1 MRAAADEAPGAPAR
15 HDPAW
20 LETARPRL
28 RRAVRVGPPLRRGPA
43 TVHIVAD
50 TETLAYVQVGPR
62 EAFLMSRLDGE
73 RTLAQ
78 IGVEYAERFGR
89 RLAAEHWQQLLGL
102 LAARGLVEPA
112 DPALLERI
120 RAEAA
125 LARRSRGR
133 SPLLW
138 RVPIPGAAELVPSIA
153 RWFGWLLHPI
163 VAVPLALAGV
173 AACVLVALDWAA
185 LYAAVRQGSS
195 RWPVMIPGLLLAWI
209 MTGCHELGHGVAC
222 HRFGGRP
229 TQIGLMWRF
238 PLIAPYCKVDD
249 VVTFHRPGH
258 RVMTS
263 FAGVYVNLVLL
274 VPVAA
279 WWLWGP
285 DSGWPRGVGAAL
297 LLFGASAVVIN
308 LLPVLR
314 LDGYHMLEHATS
326 TIDLQSESFR
336 FTAAFLRHGR
346 AGVRGYPRAARR
358 IYAGYTLLA
367 AAIVGPAL
375 FLIVRLWFVTLA
387 AWWGGPAAALV
398 LLGEA
403 LLLAAF
409 LRWAVRRRRAVHS
422 SRSGEGAP
430 SA

>member
-1 MRAAADEAPGAPAR
+1 MKAAADEAQ

-20 LETARPRL
+20 LEEARPRL
-28 RRAVRVGPPLRRGPA
+28 RPAVRVGPPLRRGPA

-62 EAFLMSRLDGE
+62 EAFLMARLDGK
-73 RTLAQ
+73 RSLAQ

-89 RLAAEHWQQLLGL
+89 RLAVEHWQQLLSL
-102 LAARGLVEPA
+102 LAVRGLVEPA
-112 DPALLERI
+112 DPAQLERI
-120 RAEAA
+120 RTEVA
-125 LARRSRGR
+125 LARRSHGR

-138 RVPIPGAAELVPSIA
+138 RMPIPRVAELVPSIA
-153 RWFGWLLHPI
+153 RWTGWLLNPF

-173 AACVLVALDWAA
+173 AVCVLVARDWAT
-185 LYAAVRQGSS
+185 LYAAVRQGPSQWS
-195 RWPVMIPGLLLAWI
+195 VVIPSLLLAWI

-238 PLIAPYCKVDD
+238 PLIALYCKVDD
-249 VVTFHRPGH
+249 VVTFHRPRH

-263 FAGVYVNLVLL
+263 FAGVYVNLILL
-274 VPVAA
+274 VPVGA

-285 DSGWPRGVGAAL
+285 DSGWSRSVGAAL
-297 LLFGASAVVIN
+297 LLFGACSVVFN
-308 LLPVLR
+308 LMPVLR

-326 TIDLQSESFR
+326 TIDLQSESLR
-336 FTAAFLRHGR
+336 FTAAFLRHGP
-346 AGVRGYPRAARR
+346 AGVRGYPRAARW

-367 AAIVGPAL
+367 AAIVGPVL

-387 AWWGGPAAALV
+387 GWWGGPAAALV

-409 LRWAVRRRRAVHS
+409 LRWALRRRRSAHS
-422 SRSGEGAP
+422 AQPREGTP
-430 SA
+430 SP